1 MRGYERH
8 RWIVGASTFLGEG
21 HVRGALLGLRGYPGL
36 VEGRGRVRGELY
48 RLHDAE
54 LLRTLDR
61 EEGYNFERRRAGV
74 SLSDGRRSRA
84 WVYRYRGQPHRGVLI
99 AHGDYRRARPGPAR

>member
-1 MRGYERH
+1 MRGYGRH

-21 HVRGALLGLRGYPGL
+21 HVRGALLGLPGYPGL

-84 WVYRYRGQPHRGVLI
+84 WVYRYRGQPHRGALI